1 MLFSPWT
8 FRTHQETGWI
18 DALQAHDELKSKF
31 AVATKTTAQLT
42 HSEMIGRFLTLRDGL
57 IISVVLA
64 PARARLCAD
73 SSSKSKS

>member
-18 DALQAHDELKSKF
+18 DVLQAHDELKSKF

-57 IISVVLA
+57 IISVVLM
-64 PARARLCAD
+64 
-73 SSSKSKS
+73 SG